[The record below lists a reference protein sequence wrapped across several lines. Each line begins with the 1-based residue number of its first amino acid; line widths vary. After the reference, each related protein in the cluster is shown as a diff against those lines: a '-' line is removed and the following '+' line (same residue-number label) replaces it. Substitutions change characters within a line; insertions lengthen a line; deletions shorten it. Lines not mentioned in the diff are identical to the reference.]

1 MLVWWRILHRYAST
15 NKRRYP
21 QQPLHRAAFMRKCSY
36 RERFVHREAFTHRRL
51 YTQRLSC
58 KEAFTKKKYTDALHY
73 TKILLHSAA
82 FTHRRL
88 YTQTLEHRRFH
99 RHRNFY
105 TEKPLHRTAFTQRIS
120 SPPQKLANRY
130 SSLFFFFRFLSFP
143 FQPMH
148 ANGWYWDIHDIHVSL
163 FVLWIHCQHSIN
175 GMTPCATL
183 FCRRRR
189 YAQQPLHRAAF
200 IRTCSYT
207 ERFAQRETLTY
218 RRLYTQRL
226 LRKQVLTHRSALFG
240 RTCLAVWTP
249 VRFFASSS
257 RSPTFRVPLPKY
269 K

>member
-1 MLVWWRILHRYAST
+1 
-15 NKRRYP
+15 
-21 QQPLHRAAFMRKCSY
+21 MRKCSY

-130 SSLFFFFRFLSFP
+130 LSLFFFPVSCRFPSSQCMLMDDTGISTISTYLCLSFG
-143 FQPMH
+143 F
-148 ANGWYWDIHDIHVSL
+148 IVSIL
-163 FVLWIHCQHSIN
+163 
-175 GMTPCATL
+175 
-183 FCRRRR
+183 
-189 YAQQPLHRAAF
+189 
-200 IRTCSYT
+200 
-207 ERFAQRETLTY
+207 
-218 RRLYTQRL
+218 
-226 LRKQVLTHRSALFG
+226 
-240 RTCLAVWTP
+240 
-249 VRFFASSS
+249 
-257 RSPTFRVPLPKY
+257 
-269 K
+269 